1 MILLQLTALNN
12 CPLEEGT
19 IPDQC
24 HNEIKP
30 GWVTLKLYWFVLF
43 YKVSLSTQGYRT
55 VLVSSFKT
63 LASSSKRVCG
73 DQSETKV
80 CLIIIVSNSGADN
93 SASRHDSLNLKG
105 SAESGE
111 KND

>member
-1 MILLQLTALNN
+1 MFTTPVFCYLKKLRGLGKKLKHFEKETQAFWLQN
-12 CPLEEGT
+12 
-19 IPDQC
+19 
-24 HNEIKP
+24 
-30 GWVTLKLYWFVLF
+30 
-43 YKVSLSTQGYRT
+43 STNRPT
-55 VLVSSFKT
+55 T
-63 LASSSKRVCG
+63 PA
-73 DQSETKV
+73 KV

>member
-1 MILLQLTALNN
+1 MFFGHKA
-12 CPLEEGT
+12 CFFMPR
-19 IPDQC
+19 
-24 HNEIKP
+24 
-30 GWVTLKLYWFVLF
+30 F
-43 YKVSLSTQGYRT
+43 VSLLIRRGMITKA
-55 VLVSSFKT
+55 VF
-63 LASSSKRVCG
+63 
-73 DQSETKV
+73 KV